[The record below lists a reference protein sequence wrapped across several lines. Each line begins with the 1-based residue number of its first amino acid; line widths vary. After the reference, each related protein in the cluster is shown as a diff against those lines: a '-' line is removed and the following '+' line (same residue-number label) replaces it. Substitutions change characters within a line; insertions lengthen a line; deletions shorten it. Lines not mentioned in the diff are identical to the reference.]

1 MFLVKSNISPENAAS
16 SHNKYLCQESILTR
30 GAFQSKL
37 TWGTGAVCSIC
48 VNLRQGSSR
57 ALVTV
62 GQPKCSPVGWRTDSG
77 GSELQGQAGPGA
89 GGSAEAW
96 PWPEDGHQREGH
108 CQTWDILTF
117 QQWQEEKGLP
127 FPHPDV
133 GTEPRHLCHGSERCF
148 SCSGLQPEAH
158 IPLQRPPLQGTAQTT
173 GNPNPPAWECHSF
186 STKPLFSGTSEL

>member
-1 MFLVKSNISPENAAS
+1 MQPLPITNTYVKSQSSPEEHFKANSAGAQGLFAPSVLTSGRAAAELWS
-16 SHNKYLCQESILTR
+16 LW
-30 GAFQSKL
+30 A
-37 TWGTGAVCSIC
+37 
-48 VNLRQGSSR
+48 
-57 ALVTV
+57 
-62 GQPKCSPVGWRTDSG
+62 SPNVHQWGWRTDSG

-186 STKPLFSGTSEL
+186 STKPLFPGTSEL